1 MTGIRT
7 NRITRAAARPPRGSR
22 QITLSLNTLSLVPDP
37 LGAGIGGIAGGV
49 IGSISG
55 VTVAE
60 KVYDWAFT
68 PGECDQ
74 YVICGEE

>member
-1 MTGIRT
+1 MRST
-7 NRITRAAARPPRGSR
+7 APFA
-22 QITLSLNTLSLVPDP
+22 VHEV
-37 LGAGIGGIAGGV
+37 V